1 MCLYISID
9 IRDELDIGQ
18 QESTDEINN
27 GAFLSYQIST
37 GHQPPLNC
45 IFLLQQIST
54 GHQPQKA
61 KMSKQVAWHKMNHVS
76 VQLITYWPTSTW

>member
-9 IRDELDIGQ
+9 IRDELDTGEMCLYISIDIRDELDTGQ

-37 GHQPPLNC
+37 GHQPPLSC

-54 GHQPQKA
+54 SH
-61 KMSKQVAWHKMNHVS
+61 
-76 VQLITYWPTSTW
+76 